1 MTQHTDTMFDRIVDD
16 LSYRYANS
24 FSRSEVAEQVT
35 RSREELELVSRHLG
49 FLPVLVEKHARE
61 HLLRAARLQGRI
73 AKPTLE
79 ILFVCV
85 HNEGRSQ
92 MAAALAEHC
101 STGHVHVRSAGS
113 HPTGILNPLVV
124 EALRERGID
133 LVQAYPTAL
142 SGDILKAADVVVRM
156 GTNVSAS
163 PGRRDI
169 DWDIA
174 DPQHQTM
181 DTVRAIR
188 DDIES
193 RVLILLRD
201 LGVPAIGEVPAG
213 PEPTPEPTRRF
224 HLPRIKVGNL

>member
-1 MTQHTDTMFDRIVDD
+1 MTLRNDSMFDRIVDD
-16 LSYRYANS
+16 ISYRYANA
-24 FSRSEVAEQVT
+24 FSRSEVASQVR
-35 RSREELELVSRHLG
+35 RSQEELELASRHPG
-49 FLPVLVEKHARE
+49 FLPILVEKHARE
-61 HLLRAARLQGRI
+61 HLLRSARSQGRI
-73 AKPTLE
+73 AKETPE

-133 LVQAYPTAL
+133 LAHAYPTAL

-156 GTNVSAS
+156 GTNVSTS
-163 PGRRDI
+163 PGRRDL
-169 DWDIA
+169 DWDVA
-174 DPQHQTM
+174 DPQHQSM

-193 RVLILLRD
+193 RVCTLLRD
-201 LGVPAIGEVPAG
+201 LDVTLNGDVT
-213 PEPTPEPTRRF
+213 PTPTPTPTRRF
-224 HLPRIKVGNL
+224 YLPRIKVGHV